1 MVSQFLIEFTLI
13 FGMKSTQR
21 VTYMYSPCMLHM
33 CQYLPYSLLT
43 ELKTEKNIT
52 FRPFNHF
59 PTILLLFPMTKNHVK
74 FDFVLQEKK
83 IHNNDSK
90 KKKTKPKKLKQM

>member
-1 MVSQFLIEFTLI
+1 MVSQFLIEFILI

-21 VTYMYSPCMLHM
+21 VTHMYSPCMLHT
-33 CQYLPYSLLT
+33 CQYMYLPYSLLT
-43 ELKTEKNIT
+43 ELKTEKNPSLSGLSTTI
-52 FRPFNHF
+52 

-83 IHNNDSK
+83 IHNMTIK
-90 KKKTKPKKLKQM
+90 KKPSQKN

>member
-1 MVSQFLIEFTLI
+1 MCMVSQFLIEFTLI

-21 VTYMYSPCMLHM
+21 VTYMYSPCMLHT

-43 ELKTEKNIT
+43 ELKTVKNIT

-59 PTILLLFPMTKNHVK
+59 PTIILYPMTRNHVK
-74 FDFVLQEKK
+74 FDKFVLQEKK
-83 IHNNDSK
+83 IHNNDNK
-90 KKKTKPKKLKQM
+90 KKPSQKN